1 MSLSFKTRIQWPLG
15 WPQPQVFRGYF
26 STPAIFKATSKL
38 FGSQGCSY
46 DKNWLEFFSIF
57 FKIFKFRSSIKVP
70 MKWNFRLLFYF
81 KILKSMILWFVIFE
95 FGPRTSAYE
104 FFPRA
109 SKLANSSQFTDQ
121 NMHGWRHKVCNIAS
135 ERNKRRSVK
144 FVVSGGPVLASCKT
158 PLTRKALSCLRS
170 QKSTF
175 FAISSDTPI
184 QLQSDESVRVVP
196 SISNKVPIDGF
207 KQLRSSAMEMS

>member
-1 MSLSFKTRIQWPLG
+1 MSPTLYQADLRITNHRRQKSPPSFTLLSFKTRIQWPLG

-95 FGPRTSAYE
+95 FGLLTSAYE
-104 FFPRA
+104 FFLELQSWPIRVKMCGIPRA
-109 SKLANSSQFTDQ
+109 VKICKLV
-121 NMHGWRHKVCNIAS
+121 R
-135 ERNKRRSVK
+135 
-144 FVVSGGPVLASCKT
+144 
-158 PLTRKALSCLRS
+158 LTSLG
-170 QKSTF
+170 
-175 FAISSDTPI
+175 
-184 QLQSDESVRVVP
+184 V
-196 SISNKVPIDGF
+196 
-207 KQLRSSAMEMS
+207 